1 MAAVPLYNFAAIEK
15 LSTQIRQIWVYKPSL
30 FAFFRFVSGF
40 AISLRGGDES
50 FRKFLIIR
58 NLLICGAAVEMVQ
71 EEVNRD
77 L

>member
-1 MAAVPLYNFAAIEK
+1 
-15 LSTQIRQIWVYKPSL
+15 
-30 FAFFRFVSGF
+30 VSGF
-40 AISLRGGDES
+40 AISLRGEDES
-50 FRKFLIIR
+50 FRKLLIIG